1 MKGSKVQR
9 FKSSKLKKLWVGIG
23 ILILLSPLGII
34 LPDIFKSGGAWG
46 EWGAGGIEKI
56 TGYIPQELKK
66 LSGLWKAPIPG
77 YEFSGWKGLF
87 KSSIAYIISGI
98 IGVGLVVLV
107 SILIGKFLARKNGN
121 S

>member
-1 MKGSKVQR
+1 MRHFNKKFQASPY
-9 FKSSKLKKLWVGIG
+9 KKLWIGIG
-23 ILILLSPLGII
+23 ILLLLSPLGII
-34 LPDIFKSGGAWG
+34 LPGIFKSGGAWG
-46 EWGAGGIEKI
+46 EWGPEGLEKI

-87 KSSIAYIISGI
+87 KSSVAYIISGV

>member
-46 EWGAGGIEKI
+46 EWGAEGLEKI
-56 TGYIPQELKK
+56 TGYIPEGLKK

-87 KSSIAYIISGI
+87 KGSVAYIISGV

>member
-1 MKGSKVQR
+1 MANSK
-9 FKSSKLKKLWVGIG
+9 FKIQNLKFRRLWVRIG

-46 EWGAGGIEKI
+46 EWGAEGLEKI

-66 LSGLWKAPIPG
+66 LSGLWKAPIPD
-77 YEFSGWKGLF
+77 YEFSGWEGLF

>member
-1 MKGSKVQR
+1 MNI
-9 FKSSKLKKLWVGIG
+9 LNYKKLWIGIG

-34 LPDIFKSGGAWG
+34 LPEIFKSGGAWG
-46 EWGAGGIEKI
+46 EWGVDEIEKI
-56 TGYIPQELKK
+56 AGYVPKGLKK
-66 LSGLWKAPIPG
+66 LSELWRSPIPD
-77 YEFSGWKGLF
+77 YSFSGWEGFL

-107 SILIGKFLARKNGN
+107 SILIGRFLARKNGN

>member
-1 MKGSKVQR
+1 MINFSKKFQA
-9 FKSSKLKKLWVGIG
+9 SPYKKLWIGIG

-34 LPDIFKSGGAWG
+34 LPELFKSGGAWG

-56 TGYIPQELKK
+56 TGYIPEGLKK
-66 LSGLWKAPIPG
+66 LSGLWKAPIPA
-77 YEFSGWKGLF
+77 YEFAGWKGLF
-87 KSSIAYIISGI
+87 KGSAAYIISGV

-107 SILIGKFLARKNGN
+107 SILIEKFIARKNGH